1 MFGMSWAPHV
11 TVASLV
17 ERDGRFLVVE
27 EGAEGRLVYNQPAGH
42 LEQGESLTEAVIR
55 ETREETGL
63 AFRPSH
69 LVGIY
74 RWSVPGSDRTYLRF
88 CFAGSATEVSPPQP
102 LDPAI
107 HRVLWLTRPEL
118 NALGTRL
125 RSPLVLRC
133 IDDYLAGP
141 PHGLDLLQDLG

>member
-1 MFGMSWAPHV
+1 MVPMSWAPQV
-11 TVASLV
+11 TVASVV
-17 ERDGRFLVVE
+17 ERHGRFLVVE

-42 LEQGESLTEAVIR
+42 LEPGESLIEAVTR

-63 AFRPSH
+63 GFQPSH

-74 RWSVPGSDRTYLRF
+74 RWIVPGGERTYLRF
-88 CFAGSATEVSPPQP
+88 CFTGTAVEVTPTPP

-107 HRVLWLTRPEL
+107 RRVLWLTREEL
-118 NALGTRL
+118 SALGSRL

-133 IDDYLAGP
+133 IDDYRSGSLHA
-141 PHGLDLLQDLG
+141 LSLLQDLG

>member
-1 MFGMSWAPHV
+1 MAFMIWAPRV
-11 TVASLV
+11 TVASVV
-17 ERDGRFLVVE
+17 EREGRFLVVE

-42 LEQGESLTEAVIR
+42 LEPGESLVEAVTR

-63 AFRPSH
+63 TFQPTH

-74 RWSVPGSDRTYLRF
+74 RWSVPDGDRTYLRF
-88 CFAGSATEVSPPQP
+88 CFAGTAAETTPTEP

-107 HRVLWLTRPEL
+107 RRVLWLSRAEL
-118 NALGTRL
+118 SALGPHL

-141 PHGLDLLQDLG
+141 PHALSLLQDLG

>member
-1 MFGMSWAPHV
+1 MEPMIWAPHV

-17 ERDGRFLVVE
+17 EWEGRFLIVE
-27 EGAEGRLVYNQPAGH
+27 EWAEDQLVYNQPAGH
-42 LEQGESLTEAVIR
+42 LEPGESLVEAVTR

-63 AFRPSH
+63 SFQPSH

-74 RWSVPGSDRTYLRF
+74 RWSLPKSDRTYLRF
-88 CFAGSATEVSPPQP
+88 CFAGSTSAATEAQP

-107 HRVLWLTRPEL
+107 RSVLWLTRAEL
-118 NALGTRL
+118 IARETRL

-141 PHGLDLLQDLG
+141 PHSLELLHDVA